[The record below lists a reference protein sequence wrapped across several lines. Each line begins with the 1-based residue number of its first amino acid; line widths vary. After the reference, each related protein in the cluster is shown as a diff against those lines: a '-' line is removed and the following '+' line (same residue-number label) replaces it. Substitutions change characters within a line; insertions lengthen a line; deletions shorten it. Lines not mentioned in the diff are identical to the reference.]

1 MIEKDLK
8 KILEEKYLLSII
20 NIEKNKESTIGNV
33 YIVYTQTKK
42 YVVKIY
48 DNLDHTKS
56 MTLLHS
62 DLYNKFN
69 IAKIIRSKNNDLFI
83 ETPDSRYIVLYSFL
97 DGIQIGKLDNLND
110 KTIKQIAIKLR
121 RLHDLTKVINYNLN
135 KVPFNDYNLK
145 RKSLLH
151 FDLTKG
157 NIFYNE
163 EKNDIGFIDFDD
175 AKYGSSICD
184 VSILI
189 ALLFFS
195 KKRGVDNNS
204 LNLFI
209 DTYYDKDL
217 DLKLQE
223 TKYIK
228 EIAINWINY
237 TLENNE
243 FNPSTNESFEVKKKL
258 IEENLFI
265 NSEQLI
271 PFKEYINQ
279 DLYEMYQDI
288 PYEEVGSTNKLNGV
302 SYEEFLN
309 ISKKYIE
316 EETNINKELNTTT
329 IRYILCINDLP
340 VGEVGIRTINND
352 FWKNKG
358 SQIYYKIRKSQ
369 RGKGY
374 GNTILNLALKEAKKL
389 GFKRIRINCDNKNIA
404 SKKVILKNGGK
415 EDIIDYKT
423 KDGYSTSYLIYIK
436 E

>member
-8 KILEEKYLLSII
+8 KILEEKYLLNII
-20 NIEKNKESTIGNV
+20 NIEKNKESTVGNV
-33 YIVYTQTKK
+33 YIIYTQDKK
-42 YVVKIY
+42 YVVKMY

-69 IAKIIRSKNNDLFI
+69 IPKIIHSKNKDLYI
-83 ETPDSRYIVLYSFL
+83 KASNSKYIVLYSFL
-97 DGIQIGKLDNLND
+97 DGIEIGSIDNLNE
-110 KTIKQIAIKLR
+110 KLIKQIAIELR
-121 RLHDLTKVINYNLN
+121 RLHDLTKVNKYNLN
-135 KVPFNDYNLK
+135 NIPFNDYNLK

-163 EKNDIGFIDFDD
+163 EKNNIGFIDFDD

-184 VSILI
+184 ISILI

-195 KKRGVDNNS
+195 KKRGVDTNN

-223 TKYIK
+223 VKYIK
-228 EIAINWINY
+228 QIAINWINY

-243 FNPSTNESFEVKKKL
+243 FNPSTKESFEVKKKL
-258 IEENLFI
+258 IEENLLI
-265 NSEQLI
+265 NKQELI
-271 PFKEYINQ
+271 PFKECINK

-288 PYEEVGSTNKLNGV
+288 PYEELGSINKLKGI

-309 ISKKYIE
+309 TSKKYIE

-329 IRYILCINDLP
+329 IRYILYVNDFP
-340 VGEVGIRTINND
+340 VGEVGIRTTIND
-352 FWKNKG
+352 FWENKG
-358 SQIYYKIRKSQ
+358 SQIYYKIRKLQ
-369 RGKGY
+369 RRKGY
-374 GNTILNLALKEAKKL
+374 GNIILNLGLEKAKKL
-389 GFKRIRINCDNKNIA
+389 GFKHIRINCDNKNIA

-415 EDIIDYKT
+415 EDIINYKT
-423 KDGYSTSYLIYIK
+423 KDGYSTSYLIDIK
-436 E
+436 